1 MARWVCALAGEKV
14 KRHWGSWVVIVAFL
28 LSGSLHLIN
37 PSGFLFLMPEWAPE
51 PILLIVLSGVAE
63 LIAAFGLLMRLKWA
77 PVFTV
82 LVLLGV
88 WPANWWFAIDA
99 LSTNPDI
106 ALAAWLRLPLQ
117 IPLIWWAWKSPI
129 QARGMK

>member
-1 MARWVCALAGEKV
+1 VASEKI

-28 LSGSLHLIN
+28 LSGTLHLVN
-37 PSGFLFLMPEWAPE
+37 SSSFLFLMPSWAPE
-51 PILLIVLSGVAE
+51 PILLIYLSGVAE
-63 LIAAFGLLMRLKWA
+63 LVAAIGLLLRKKWA
-77 PVFTV
+77 PLFTI

-106 ALAAWLRLPLQ
+106 ALIAWLRLPLQ
-117 IPLIWWAWKSPI
+117 LPLIWWAWKSPVDS
-129 QARGMK
+129 KE